1 MVGEFEIASLQVN
14 VNTLA
19 VDAERSM
26 GLFAE
31 KAMPHS
37 TA

>member
-31 KAMPHS
+31 EAMPYL